1 MSQPAKLLITGRIL
15 SGHESDFAFWHTR
28 HTIQA
33 SKFPGFL
40 ALDFIPS
47 DQLDGPWVIITR
59 FTTPDMLSDWR
70 HSPAR
75 TILLSELTHL
85 LQRDSLQESLS
96 FFTSDF
102 PLARGRGLQLTCGE

>member
-1 MSQPAKLLITGRIL
+1 MSQPAKLFITGRIL

-47 DQLDGPWVIITR
+47 GQLAGKWIIITR
-59 FTTPDMLSDWR
+59 FTTSDMLSDWR
-70 HSPAR
+70 HTPER
-75 TILLSELTHL
+75 TILLSELPHL
-85 LQRDSLQESLS
+85 LQRDSLEESLFS
-96 FFTSDF
+96 LRPDF
-102 PLARGRGLQLTCGE
+102 LLVHLEPCS